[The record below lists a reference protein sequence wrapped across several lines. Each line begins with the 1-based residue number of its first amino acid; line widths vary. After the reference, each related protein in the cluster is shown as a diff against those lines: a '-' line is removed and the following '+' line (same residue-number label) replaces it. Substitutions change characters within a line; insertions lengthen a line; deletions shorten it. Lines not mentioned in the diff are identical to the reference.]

1 MSPIRHHI
9 LVQQVGKALQG
20 VIICRKQLHRNLV
33 LTSVGDWRLLDSIF
47 GRGYHPAIEA
57 S

>member
-1 MSPIRHHI
+1 MSPMRHQI
-9 LVQQVGKALQG
+9 LDKQVSKALQG

-47 GRGYHPAIEA
+47 GQGYHPAIEA